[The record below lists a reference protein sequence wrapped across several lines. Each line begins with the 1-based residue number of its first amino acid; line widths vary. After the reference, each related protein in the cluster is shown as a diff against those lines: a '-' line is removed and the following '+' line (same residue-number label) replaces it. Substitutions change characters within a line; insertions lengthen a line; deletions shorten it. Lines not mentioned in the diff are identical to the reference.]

1 MSIQK
6 KSNPNLIRLIK
17 SLKNKARLN
26 EAPIWRDVAERL
38 EKSNQNW
45 AEVNLST
52 IERNAEEDETIVVP
66 GKVLGSGYLTKSL
79 TVGSFKISESA
90 RKAIEDEGGKWL
102 SIRELVDEN
111 SDGAGIKLM
120 G

>member
-1 MSIQK
+1 MSIENK
-6 KSNPNLIRLIK
+6 NNPNLIRLIK

-52 IERNAEEDETIVVP
+52 IERNTEENDTIVVP
-66 GKVLGSGYLTKSL
+66 GKVLGSGYITKSL
-79 TVGSFKISESA
+79 TVGSFNISEGA
-90 RKAIEDEGGKWL
+90 RKTIEDNGGKWL
-102 SIRELVDEN
+102 TIRELVDKN
-111 SDGAGIKLM
+111 PDGSGIRLM